1 MAVGFTQD
9 YSTRRPWQLRCI
21 LKKCESSLSSDRVRL
36 ARHIQDRA
44 FLEDAESSEYLAHR
58 KRYMDYII
66 QSTEND
72 IEYRLCDIEL
82 IKAFMAHK

>member
-21 LKKCESSLSSDRVRL
+21 LKKRESSLSSDRARL

-44 FLEDAESSEYLAHR
+44 FLEQEGPSEYLHHR
-58 KRYMDYII
+58 KNYMDYII

-82 IKAFMAHK
+82 IKAFMAHQ